1 MYPVPTD
8 CPVCHDDL
16 LVTRLVCRN
25 CGTALEGRFAMGRLL
40 QLTPDQLHF
49 VEIFIRC
56 EGKIN
61 RVQEELGLSYPT
73 VRSRLEDVIRA
84 LGYEV
89 GKEQEAGDEHRQEIL
104 EQLAR
109 QEISSEEAFRLLQ
122 GKQL

>member
-1 MYPVPTD
+1 MYPVPTE

-25 CGTALEGRFAMGRLL
+25 CGTALEGRFAMGGLL
-40 QLTPDQLHF
+40 QLTPEQLYF
-49 VEIFIRC
+49 VEVFLRS
-56 EGKIN
+56 EGKLN

-73 VRSRLEDVIRA
+73 VRSRLVDVIRA

-89 GKEQEAGDEHRQEIL
+89 GGERESDDQRRQEIL

-109 QEISSEEAFRLLQ
+109 REISSEEAFRLLE
-122 GKQL
+122 GE

>member
-25 CGTALEGRFAMGRLL
+25 CGTALEGHFTMGRLF
-40 QLTPDQLHF
+40 QLTSEQLHF
-49 VEIFIRC
+49 VEIFLRC

-73 VRSRLEDVIRA
+73 VRSRLEEVIRA

-89 GKEQEAGDEHRQEIL
+89 GEEREAGDEHRQEIL
-104 EQLAR
+104 ERLAR
-109 QEISSEEAFRLLQ
+109 REISSEEAFHLLEGKRL
-122 GKQL
+122 